1 MAGMKTI
8 LLEAAVA
15 LQKVLD
21 ADGTIEQ
28 VLDLLDHVQDFTT
41 SERET
46 R

>member
-1 MAGMKTI
+1 MAGMKTV
-8 LLEAAVA
+8 LLEAATA

-28 VLDLLDHVQDFTT
+28 VLELLDHVQDFSL

>member
-8 LLEAAVA
+8 LLEAATA

-28 VLDLLDHVQDFTT
+28 VLELLDHVQDFPS

>member
-1 MAGMKTI
+1 MAGMKTV
-8 LLEAAVA
+8 LLEAATS

-28 VLDLLDHVQDFTT
+28 VLELLDYVQDFPS